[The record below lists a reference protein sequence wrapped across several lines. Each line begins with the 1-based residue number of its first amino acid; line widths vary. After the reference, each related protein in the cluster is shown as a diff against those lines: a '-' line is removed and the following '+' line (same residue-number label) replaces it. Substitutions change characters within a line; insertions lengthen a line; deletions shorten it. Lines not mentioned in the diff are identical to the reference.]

1 MAGIATPSRRAIMAG
16 LGMLALP
23 GLARAAFPDRTIRLI
38 VPYGGGGQTDIV
50 SRITAEALSQRLGQT
65 VLADNRPGGAG
76 NLAAELLARSPAD
89 GYTMMVATMGTN
101 SGVNALLYRQLGYDW
116 QTDFAPVGRFCST
129 SNVLL
134 VHTSIP
140 AADFP
145 ELLAWIKANPGKF
158 TYASAGVGAIT
169 HLIMEDL
176 GARLGLDMV
185 HVPYRQSTQ
194 AMTDL
199 LSGRVHARC
208 IGIPEGD
215 TVRTMPTIR
224 ALAVTKAERSDFW
237 PGVPTMAETIPGFTG
252 SSYFGL
258 AVPAKTPDEAIARL
272 SAALNDALRDPA
284 LKAAYDRVGAD
295 IAPPN
300 SPAEFRALALA
311 EAAKWGPL
319 IRRLNL
325 TAE

>member
-1 MAGIATPSRRAIMAG
+1 MAGTITLPRRATLIG
-16 LGMLALP
+16 LAALAAPSLAL
-23 GLARAAFPDRTIRLI
+23 AAFPDRTIRLI

-50 SRITAEALSQRLGQT
+50 SRITAEALSQRLGQP
-65 VLADNRPGGAG
+65 VLVDNRPGGAG
-76 NLAAELLARSPAD
+76 NLAAEMLARSPSD
-89 GYTMMVATMGTN
+89 GYIMMVATMGTN

-116 QTDFAPVGRFCST
+116 RTDFAPVGQFCST

-134 VHTSIP
+134 VHNSIP
-140 AADFP
+140 AASFP
-145 ELLAWIKANPGKF
+145 ALLDWIKANPGKF

-176 GARLGLDMV
+176 GARLELEMV

-215 TVRTMPTIR
+215 TVRNMPSIR
-224 ALAVTKAERSDFW
+224 ALAVTKPQRTPVW
-237 PGVPTMAETIPGFTG
+237 PDVPAMAETIPGFTG

-258 AVPAKTPDEAIARL
+258 AVPVKTPEEIVSRL
-272 SAALNDALRDPA
+272 SAALNDALRDEKV
-284 LKAAYDRVGAD
+284 KAGYDRVGAD
-295 IAPPN
+295 IAEPN
-300 SPAEFRALALA
+300 TPAEFRALAQA
-311 EAAKWGPL
+311 EADKWGPL

-325 TAE
+325 VAE

>member
-1 MAGIATPSRRAIMAG
+1 MAIATTRRAALAG
-16 LGMLALP
+16 LGLLAAPRLS
-23 GLARAAFPDRTIRLI
+23 LAADYPDRTIRLI

-50 SRITAEALSQRLGQT
+50 SRITAQALSERLGQT

-76 NLAAELLARSPAD
+76 NLAAEALARSPAD
-89 GYTMMVATMGTN
+89 GYTLMVGTMGTN
-101 SGVNALLYRQLGYDW
+101 SGVNALLYRQLGYNW
-116 QTDFAPVGRFCST
+116 ETDFAPVGQFCST

-140 AADFP
+140 AATFP
-145 ELLAWIKANPGKF
+145 ELIGWIKANPGKF

-199 LSGRVHARC
+199 LSGRVHSRC

-215 TVRTMPTIR
+215 TVRSMPTIR
-224 ALAVTKAERSDFW
+224 ALAVTKAERSPMW
-237 PGVPTMAETIPGFTG
+237 PGVPTMAETVPGFVG
-252 SSYFGL
+252 AGYFGIV
-258 AVPAKTPDEAIARL
+258 APARTPDEIIARI
-272 SAALNDALRDPA
+272 SAALNDALKDDKLRA
-284 LKAAYDRVGAD
+284 GYDRVGAD
-295 IAPPN
+295 IAPAN
-300 SPAEFRALALA
+300 TPAEFRALTRAD
-311 EAAKWGPL
+311 AAKWGPL

-325 TAE
+325 IAE